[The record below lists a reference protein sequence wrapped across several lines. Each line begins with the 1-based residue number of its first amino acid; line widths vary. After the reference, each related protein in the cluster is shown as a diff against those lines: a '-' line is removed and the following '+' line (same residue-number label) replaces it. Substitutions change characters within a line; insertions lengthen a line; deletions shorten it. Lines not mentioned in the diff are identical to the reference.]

1 MAAYFEQVL
10 GGAYDNHVL
19 PFLWLKGEARE
30 TITEY
35 LEQIADADIR
45 EVCLESR
52 THPDFCHDGWWS
64 DLRFIIDE
72 CKRLGL
78 KIWLLDDAHFPT
90 GYANGALV
98 SDGVDPALKKT
109 VLKHRTVTVVGP
121 QPSTTIKLG
130 NLMDSTERFVGA
142 AVFDAA
148 GAPLDLALA
157 AEESDDGTPAR
168 LRFDAPTGVAT
179 IELYVTSKKT
189 GFRDEYINMVDA
201 ASCRMLINAVYEPTF
216 EHLGDEFGKTIL
228 GFFTDEP
235 GFMNEK
241 GTTLDD
247 ASTSSLIGRADLALP
262 WSDELARR
270 LRDALGEDWL
280 AKLHGLWTREADG
293 AHARH
298 IYMDIATQ
306 LYRVCF
312 DEQIGDWCRAHGVMH
327 IGHVIEDK
335 SCHTRLG
342 QGAGHYFR
350 AVAGQD
356 MAGVD
361 VVINQLAPGID
372 RGRYSYFHGAWN
384 MEFFTYALAKLGSS
398 AARLDPKKQGRCMA
412 EVFGAFGWHEGLRE
426 MKWIADHMLVRG
438 INWFTPHAFSMAPF
452 PDWDCPPHFYA
463 HGNNPQWPHFGQLMR
478 YMNRTATL
486 LSEGCAAH
494 PVAILYHA
502 DAEWAGNAMPIER
515 VAAELTR
522 AQIDFDFVPAEAFED
537 EGRYEVSIADGTL
550 AVNGCRYQAFVMPGA
565 SFIGAAT
572 AEAVRRMMAAGVMVL
587 AVDEVPGALYD
598 ASGAAELSGLAATPL
613 ADAAAALARAGLQ
626 TVVTDTPQP
635 WLRALRYERAGE
647 TYFMLVNEHPREH
660 ISCTVSLPQGERLCG
675 TRLDLLNG
683 TDPVAFDGALEL
695 ESFESCI
702 VVLGTNGEVESNSSA
717 DTSASADGAL
727 VLDIDGPWTV
737 ALSPAGSDGTF
748 GEPQKLEHLC
758 DLTSELFAGT
768 CGTYRYRTS
777 FELAD
782 DLADATIDLGDVYEV
797 ATLTLDGQTLGTRI
811 CPPYRFATGAL
822 AAGAHELTID
832 VINTLDHVIPDIFT
846 LTEPVAPSGI
856 LGPVVL
862 REQNLPK

>member
-1 MAAYFEQVL
+1 MA
-10 GGAYDNHVL
+10 AYDNHVL
-19 PFLWLKGEARE
+19 PFLWLKGEERE

-35 LEQIADADIR
+35 LEQIAGADIR

-52 THPDFCHDGWWS
+52 THPEFCRDGWWS
-64 DLRFIIDE
+64 DLRFIIGE

-90 GYANGALV
+90 GYANGALAGE
-98 SDGVDPALKKT
+98 DVDPALKKT

-121 QPSTTIKLG
+121 QPSTVIKLG
-130 NLMDSTERFVGA
+130 NLMDPTERFVDA
-142 AVFDAA
+142 ATFDAA
-148 GAPLDLALA
+148 GAPLDFELSVEQA
-157 AEESDDGTPAR
+157 DGTPAR
-168 LRFDAPTGVAT
+168 LRFDAPAGVT
-179 IELYVTSKKT
+179 TLELYVTSQKT

-201 ASCRMLINAVYEPTF
+201 DSCRVLIDAVYEPTF
-216 EHLGDEFGKTIL
+216 EHLGDEFGCTIL

-241 GTTLDD
+241 GTALND
-247 ASTSSLIGRADLALP
+247 ASTSSFIGRGDMALP
-262 WSDELARR
+262 WSDELERR
-270 LRDALGEDWL
+270 LHEALGANWL
-280 AKLHGLWTREADG
+280 SELHELWTRDPAG
-293 AHARH
+293 ARVRH
-298 IYMDIATQ
+298 TYMDIATQ
-306 LYRVCF
+306 LYRACF
-312 DEQIGDWCRAHGVMH
+312 DEQIGDWCRERGVMH

-356 MAGVD
+356 MAGID

-372 RGRYSYFHGAWN
+372 HGPYSYFHGAWN
-384 MEFFTYALAKLGSS
+384 IEFFTYALAKLGSS

-438 INWFTPHAFSMAPF
+438 VNWFTPHAFSMAPF

-463 HGNNPQWPHFGQLMR
+463 HGNNPQWPHFGQLMS

-486 LSEGCAAH
+486 LSGGCATR

-502 DAEWAGNAMPIER
+502 DAEWAGSAMPIDR

-537 EGRYEVSIADGTL
+537 KSRYEVSIADGL
-550 AVNGCRYQAFVMPGA
+550 LCVNNCRYQAFVMPGA
-565 SFIGAAT
+565 TFIGAET
-572 AEAVRRMMAAGVMVL
+572 AQAVRRMIDAGVMVL
-587 AVDEVPGALYD
+587 AVDEVPSALYD
-598 ASGAAELSGLAATPL
+598 ADVVVELGELAATQL
-613 ADAAAALARAGLQ
+613 ADMAGVLASAGLQ

-647 TYFMLVNEHPREH
+647 TYVMLVNEHPRER
-660 ISCTVSLPQGERLCG
+660 IDCTVALATGERLCG

-683 TDPVAFDGALEL
+683 IEPVAFDGALEL
-695 ESFESCI
+695 APFESCF
-702 VVLGTNGEVESNSSA
+702 VVLEASSEDA
-717 DTSASADGAL
+717 PGDGAIDADAS
-727 VLDIDGPWTV
+727 LDLRIEGPWTV
-737 ALSPAGSDGTF
+737 ALSPAGSNGAF
-748 GEPQKLEHLC
+748 GEAQELEHLC
-758 DLTSELFAGT
+758 DLTTDLFTGT
-768 CGTYRYRTS
+768 CGTYRYHAS
-777 FELAD
+777 FELAN

-797 ATLTLDGQTLGTRI
+797 ATLTLDGHPLGTRI
-811 CPPYRFATGAL
+811 CPPYRFVINPL
-822 AAGAHELTID
+822 AAGTHELTVD
-832 VINTLDHVIPDIFT
+832 VINTLDHAIPDIFA

-856 LGPVVL
+856 LGPVTL
-862 REQNLPK
+862 CGQNLAK

>member
-1 MAAYFEQVL
+1 MAAHFEQVL
-10 GGAYDNHVL
+10 GGTYDNHVL
-19 PFLWLKGEARE
+19 PFLWLRGEVRE

-35 LEQIADADIR
+35 LEQIAGADIR

-52 THPDFCHDGWWS
+52 THPDFCRDGWWS

-90 GYANGALV
+90 GYANGALAG
-98 SDGVDPALKKT
+98 DDVDPALKKT

-148 GAPLDLALA
+148 GAPLDLALVV
-157 AEESDDGTPAR
+157 ERGDDGAPAR
-168 LRFDAPTGVAT
+168 LRFDAPTGVTT

-201 ASCRMLINAVYEPTF
+201 ASCRVLIDAVYEPTF

-241 GTTLDD
+241 GATLDD
-247 ASTSSLIGRADLALP
+247 ASTSSFIGRGDLALP
-262 WSDELARR
+262 WSDELARC
-270 LRDALGEDWL
+270 LYDALGEDWL
-280 AKLHGLWTREADG
+280 AKLHGLWTHEADG
-293 AHARH
+293 ARVRH

-306 LYRVCF
+306 LYRSCF
-312 DEQIGDWCRAHGVMH
+312 DEQIGDWCHAHGVMH

-384 MEFFTYALAKLGSS
+384 TEFFTYALAKLGSS
-398 AARLDPKKQGRCMA
+398 AARLDPKKHGRCMA

-438 INWFTPHAFSMAPF
+438 VNWFTPHAFSMAPF

-463 HGNNPQWPHFGQLMR
+463 HGNNPQWPHFGQLMS
-478 YMNRTATL
+478 YMNRMSSL
-486 LSEGCAAH
+486 LSGGSAAR

-502 DAEWAGNAMPIER
+502 DAEWAGDAMPIER
-515 VAAELTR
+515 VATELTR

-537 EGRYEVSIADGTL
+537 KGRYEASIADGTF
-550 AVNGCRYQAFVMPGA
+550 AVNGCRYQAFVLPKA

-572 AEAVRRMMAAGVMVL
+572 AEAVRRMMAAGVTVL
-587 AVDEVPGALYD
+587 AVDEVPGALY
-598 ASGAAELSGLAATPL
+598 GADGAVELGGLAATPL
-613 ADAAAALARAGLQ
+613 ADVAAALAGTELQ
-626 TVVTDTPQP
+626 TVVTSTPQP
-635 WLRALRYERAGE
+635 WLRARRYARAGE
-647 TYFMLVNEHPREH
+647 TYVMLVNEHPRER
-660 ISCTVSLPQGERLCG
+660 IACTVSLPQSRRLCG

-683 TDPVAFDGALEL
+683 TEPVAFDGTLEL
-695 ESFESCI
+695 APAESCI
-702 VVLGTNGEVESNSSA
+702 VVLGTGDEVELDGRANTNA
-717 DTSASADGAL
+717 DDAVCHS
-727 VLDIDGPWTV
+727 IDSPWTV
-737 ALSPAGSDGTF
+737 ALSPAGGNGTF
-748 GEPQKLEHLC
+748 GEPQKLKHLC

-782 DLADATIDLGDVYEV
+782 NLADAAIDLGDVYEV
-797 ATLTLDGQTLGTRI
+797 ATLTLDGRPLGTRI
-811 CPPYRFATGAL
+811 CPPYRFATGPL
-822 AAGAHELTID
+822 TVGAHELIID
-832 VINTLDHVIPDIFT
+832 VINTLDHAIPDIFA
-846 LTEPVAPSGI
+846 LTEPITPSGI
-856 LGPVVL
+856 LGPVTL
-862 REQNLPK
+862 CGQNLPK

>member
-1 MAAYFEQVL
+1 M
-10 GGAYDNHVL
+10 
-19 PFLWLKGEARE
+19 
-30 TITEY
+30 
-35 LEQIADADIR
+35 
-45 EVCLESR
+45 
-52 THPDFCHDGWWS
+52 
-64 DLRFIIDE
+64 
-72 CKRLGL
+72 
-78 KIWLLDDAHFPT
+78 
-90 GYANGALV
+90 
-98 SDGVDPALKKT
+98 DP
-109 VLKHRTVTVVGP
+109 
-121 QPSTTIKLG
+121 
-130 NLMDSTERFVGA
+130 TERFVGA
-142 AVFDAA
+142 AAFDAA
-148 GAPLDLALA
+148 GAPLDLALTV
-157 AEESDDGTPAR
+157 EQGDDGTPAR
-168 LRFDAPTGVAT
+168 LRFDAPTGITT
-179 IELYVTSKKT
+179 IELYVTSQKT

-201 ASCRMLINAVYEPTF
+201 ASCRVLIDAVYEPTF

-241 GTTLDD
+241 GTAPDD
-247 ASTSSLIGRADLALP
+247 ASTSSFIGRSDLALP

-270 LRDALGEDWL
+270 LHDALGENWL
-280 AKLHGLWTREADG
+280 TKLHGLWTREADG
-293 AHARH
+293 AQVRHA
-298 IYMDIATQ
+298 YMDLATQ
-306 LYRVCF
+306 LYRSCF

-486 LSEGCAAH
+486 LSEGAAAR

-502 DAEWAGNAMPIER
+502 DAEWAGNAMPVER

-522 AQIDFDFVPAEAFED
+522 AQIDFDFVPAEAFEN
-537 EGRYEVSIADGTL
+537 EERYEVSIADGTF

-565 SFIGAAT
+565 SFIGAVT
-572 AEAVRRMMAAGVMVL
+572 ARAVGRMMAAGVMAL

-598 ASGAAELSGLAATPL
+598 ADGAAELSGLAATPL
-613 ADAAAALARAGLQ
+613 ADVAAALARAGLQ

-647 TYFMLVNEHPREH
+647 TYVMLVNEHPRES
-660 ISCTVSLPQGERLCG
+660 ICCTVSLPQDKCLCG
-675 TRLDLLNG
+675 TRLDLLNS
-683 TDPVAFDGALEL
+683 TKPVAFDGVLEL
-695 ESFESCI
+695 APYESCV
-702 VVLGTNGEVESNSSA
+702 VVLEASGAIEPADCT
-717 DTSASADGAL
+717 DTSTRATLA
-727 VLDIDGPWTV
+727 LDISHPWTV
-737 ALSPAGSDGTF
+737 ALSPASSDGTF
-748 GEPQKLEHLC
+748 GEPQKLERLC
-758 DLTSELFAGT
+758 DLTAEQFPGV
-768 CGTYRYRTS
+768 CGTFRYRTS

-782 DLADATIDLGDVYEV
+782 DLAHTVIDLGDVYEV

-822 AAGAHELTID
+822 TAGAHELAID
-832 VINTLDHVIPDIFT
+832 VINTLDHATSDIFA
-846 LTEPVAPSGI
+846 LTEPVAPSGV
-856 LGPVVL
+856 LGPVTL
-862 REQNLPK
+862 LGQNLPK

>member
-1 MAAYFEQVL
+1 MA
-10 GGAYDNHVL
+10 AYDNHVL
-19 PFLWLKGEARE
+19 PFLWLKGEAHE

-35 LEQIADADIR
+35 LEQIAGADIR

-52 THPDFCHDGWWS
+52 THPEFCRDGWWA
-64 DLRFIIDE
+64 DLRFIIGE

-90 GYANGALV
+90 GYANGALA
-98 SDGVDPALKKT
+98 GENVDPALKKT

-121 QPSTTIKLG
+121 QPSTVIKLG
-130 NLMDSTERFVGA
+130 NLMDPTERFVGA
-142 AVFDAA
+142 ATFDAA
-148 GAPLDLALA
+148 GAPLDLELSVEQA
-157 AEESDDGTPAR
+157 DGTPAR
-168 LRFDAPTGVAT
+168 LRFDAPADTTV
-179 IELYVTSKKT
+179 ELYVTSQKT

-201 ASCRMLINAVYEPTF
+201 DSCRVLIDAVYEPTF
-216 EHLGDEFGKTIL
+216 EHLGDEFGRTIL

-241 GTTLDD
+241 GTALDD
-247 ASTSSLIGRADLALP
+247 ASTSSLIGRGDLALP

-270 LRDALGEDWL
+270 LHEALGASWL
-280 AKLHGLWTREADG
+280 TKLHGLWTREADG
-293 AHARH
+293 ARVRH
-298 IYMDIATQ
+298 TYMDIATQ
-306 LYRVCF
+306 LYRACF
-312 DEQIGDWCRAHGVMH
+312 DEQIGDWCREHGVMH

-356 MAGVD
+356 MAGID
-361 VVINQLAPGID
+361 VVINQLAPGVD
-372 RGRYSYFHGAWN
+372 HGRYSYFHGAWN

-463 HGNNPQWPHFGQLMR
+463 HGKNPQWPHFGQLMR

-486 LSEGCAAH
+486 LSEGAAAR

-502 DAEWAGNAMPIER
+502 DAEWAGNAMPVER

-522 AQIDFDFVPAEAFED
+522 AQIDFDFVPAEAFEN
-537 EGRYEVSIADGTL
+537 EERYEVSIADGTF
-550 AVNGCRYQAFVMPGA
+550 AVNGRRYQAFVMPGA
-565 SFIGAAT
+565 SFIGAVT
-572 AEAVRRMMAAGVMVL
+572 ARAVGRMMAAGVMAL

-598 ASGAAELSGLAATPL
+598 ADGAAELSGLAATPL
-613 ADAAAALARAGLQ
+613 ADVAAALARAGLQ
-626 TVVTDTPQP
+626 TVVTDRPQP

-647 TYFMLVNEHPREH
+647 TYVMLVNEHPRES
-660 ISCTVSLPQGERLCG
+660 ICCTVSLPQDKCLCG
-675 TRLDLLNG
+675 TRLDLLNS
-683 TDPVAFDGALEL
+683 TKPVAFDGVLEL
-695 ESFESCI
+695 APYESCV
-702 VVLGTNGEVESNSSA
+702 VVLEASGAIEPADCT
-717 DTSASADGAL
+717 DTSTRATLA
-727 VLDIDGPWTV
+727 LDISHPWTV

-748 GEPQKLEHLC
+748 GEPQKLERLC
-758 DLTSELFAGT
+758 DLTAEQFPGV
-768 CGTYRYRTS
+768 CGTFRYRTS

-782 DLADATIDLGDVYEV
+782 DLAHTVIDLGDVYEV

-822 AAGAHELTID
+822 TAGAHELAID
-832 VINTLDHVIPDIFT
+832 VINTLDHATSDIFA
-846 LTEPVAPSGI
+846 LTEPVAPSGV
-856 LGPVVL
+856 LGPVTL
-862 REQNLPK
+862 LGQNLPK

>member
-19 PFLWLKGEARE
+19 PFLWLKGEAHE

-35 LEQIADADIR
+35 LEQIAGADIR

-52 THPDFCHDGWWS
+52 THPDYCRDGWWS
-64 DLRFIIDE
+64 DLHFIIGE

-90 GYANGALV
+90 GYANGALAG
-98 SDGVDPALKKT
+98 DGADPALKKT
-109 VLKHRTVTVVGP
+109 VLKHRAVTFVGP

-130 NLMDSTERFVGA
+130 NLMDPTERFVGA
-142 AVFDAA
+142 AAFDAA
-148 GAPLDLALA
+148 GTPLDLALA
-157 AEESDDGTPAR
+157 VEHGDDGAPAR
-168 LRFDAPTGVAT
+168 LRFDAPAGVTT
-179 IELYVTSKKT
+179 IELYVTSQKT
-189 GFRDEYINMVDA
+189 GFRDEYINMADG
-201 ASCRMLINAVYEPTF
+201 ASCRMLIDAVYEPTF

-247 ASTSSLIGRADLALP
+247 ASTSSFIGRSDLALP

-270 LRDALGEDWL
+270 LHDALGENWL
-280 AKLHGLWTREADG
+280 TKLHGLWTREADG
-293 AHARH
+293 AQVRHA
-298 IYMDIATQ
+298 YMDIATQ
-306 LYRVCF
+306 LYRACF
-312 DEQIGDWCRAHGVMH
+312 DEQIGDWCRTHGVMN

-398 AARLDPKKQGRCMA
+398 AAHLDPKKQGRCMA

-438 INWFTPHAFSMAPF
+438 VNWFTPHAFSMAPF

-478 YMNRTATL
+478 YMNRMATL
-486 LSEGCAAH
+486 LSGGAAAR

-502 DAEWAGNAMPIER
+502 DAEWAGNAMPVER

-522 AQIDFDFVPAEAFED
+522 AQIDFDFVPAEAFEN
-537 EGRYEVSIADGTL
+537 EERYEVSIADGTF

-565 SFIGAAT
+565 SFIGAVT
-572 AEAVRRMMAAGVMVL
+572 ARAVGRMMAAGVMAL

-598 ASGAAELSGLAATPL
+598 ADGAAELSGLAATPF
-613 ADAAAALARAGLQ
+613 ADVAAALARAGLQ

-647 TYFMLVNEHPREH
+647 TYVMLVNEHPRES
-660 ISCTVSLPQGERLCG
+660 ICCTVSLPQDKCLCG
-675 TRLDLLNG
+675 TRLDLLNS
-683 TDPVAFDGALEL
+683 TKPVAFDGVLEL
-695 ESFESCI
+695 APYESCV
-702 VVLGTNGEVESNSSA
+702 VVLEASGAIEPADCT
-717 DTSASADGAL
+717 DTSTRATLA
-727 VLDIDGPWTV
+727 LDISHSWTV

-748 GEPQKLEHLC
+748 GEPQKLERLC
-758 DLTSELFAGT
+758 DLTAEQFPGV
-768 CGTYRYRTS
+768 CGTFRYRTS

-782 DLADATIDLGDVYEV
+782 DLAHTVIDLGDVYEV

-822 AAGAHELTID
+822 TAGAHELAID
-832 VINTLDHVIPDIFT
+832 VINTLDHATSDIFA
-846 LTEPVAPSGI
+846 LTEPVAPSGV
-856 LGPVVL
+856 LGPVTL
-862 REQNLPK
+862 LGQNLPK

>member
-1 MAAYFEQVL
+1 MT
-10 GGAYDNHVL
+10 AYDNHVL

-35 LEQIADADIR
+35 LEQIAGADIR

-52 THPDFCHDGWWS
+52 THPEFCRDGWWA
-64 DLRFIIDE
+64 DLRFIIGE

-90 GYANGALV
+90 GYANGALA
-98 SDGVDPALKKT
+98 GENVDPALRKT

-121 QPSTTIKLG
+121 QPSTVIKLG
-130 NLMDSTERFVGA
+130 NLMDPTERFVGA
-142 AVFDAA
+142 ATFDAA
-148 GAPLDLALA
+148 GAPLNLELSVEQA
-157 AEESDDGTPAR
+157 DGTPAR
-168 LRFDAPTGVAT
+168 LRFDAPAGITTV
-179 IELYVTSKKT
+179 ELFVTSQKT

-201 ASCRMLINAVYEPTF
+201 DSCRVLIDAIYEPTF
-216 EHLGDEFGKTIL
+216 EHLGDEFGCTIL

-241 GTTLDD
+241 GTALDD
-247 ASTSSLIGRADLALP
+247 ASTSSLIGRGDMALP
-262 WSDELARR
+262 WSDELVSR
-270 LRDALGEDWL
+270 LRNALGEDWL
-280 AKLHGLWTREADG
+280 TKLHGLWTREADG
-293 AHARH
+293 ARVRH
-298 IYMDIATQ
+298 TYMDIATQ
-306 LYRVCF
+306 LYRTCF
-312 DEQIGDWCRAHGVMH
+312 DEQIGDWCREHGVMH

-356 MAGVD
+356 MAGID
-361 VVINQLAPGID
+361 VVINQLAPGVD
-372 RGRYSYFHGAWN
+372 HGRYSYFHGAWN

-486 LSEGCAAH
+486 LSGGHAAR

-522 AQIDFDFVPAEAFED
+522 SQIDFDFVPAEAFED
-537 EGRYEVSIADGTL
+537 EERYEVSIADGTF
-550 AVNGCRYQAFVMPGA
+550 AVNGCRYQAFVLPGA
-565 SFIGAAT
+565 SFIGAPT
-572 AEAVRRMMAAGVMVL
+572 AHAVGRMMAAGVMVL
-587 AVDEVPGALYD
+587 AVDEVPSALYD
-598 ASGAAELSGLAATPL
+598 ADGAAELDGLTATPL
-613 ADAAAALARAGLQ
+613 AGVADMLAAAGLQ
-626 TVVTDTPQP
+626 AVVTGTPQP

-647 TYFMLVNEHPREH
+647 TYVMLVNEHPRES
-660 ISCTVSLPQGERLCG
+660 IRCTVALARGERLRG

-683 TDPVAFDGALEL
+683 TDPVAFDSALEL
-695 ESFESCI
+695 EPFESCI
-702 VVLGTNGEVESNSSA
+702 VVLGANGEVESNSSA
-717 DTSASADGAL
+717 DTSASADGAP

-737 ALSPAGSDGTF
+737 ALSPAGGDGAF

-758 DLTSELFAGT
+758 DLTAEQFAGT
-768 CGTYRYRTS
+768 CGTYRYHTS

-782 DLADATIDLGDVYEV
+782 NLADTAIDLGDVYET
-797 ATLTLDGQTLGTRI
+797 ATLTLDGHPLGTRI
-811 CPPYRFATGAL
+811 CPPYRFATGPL
-822 AAGAHELTID
+822 TVGTHELTID
-832 VINTLDHVIPDIFT
+832 AINTLDHTIPDIFA
-846 LTEPVAPSGI
+846 LTGPVAPSGI

-862 REQNLPK
+862 RGQNLPK

>member
-1 MAAYFEQVL
+1 M
-10 GGAYDNHVL
+10 
-19 PFLWLKGEARE
+19 
-30 TITEY
+30 
-35 LEQIADADIR
+35 
-45 EVCLESR
+45 
-52 THPDFCHDGWWS
+52 
-64 DLRFIIDE
+64 
-72 CKRLGL
+72 
-78 KIWLLDDAHFPT
+78 
-90 GYANGALV
+90 
-98 SDGVDPALKKT
+98 
-109 VLKHRTVTVVGP
+109 LKHRTVTVAGP

-130 NLMDSTERFVGA
+130 NIMDPTERFMGA
-142 AVFDAA
+142 AAFDAA
-148 GAPLDLALA
+148 GAPLGLELAVEHA
-157 AEESDDGTPAR
+157 DDGTPTR
-168 LRFDAPTGVAT
+168 LRFDAPAGITT
-179 IELYVTSKKT
+179 IELYVTSQKT

-201 ASCRMLINAVYEPTF
+201 ASCRVLIDAVYEPTL

-247 ASTSSLIGRADLALP
+247 ASTSSFIGRSDLALP

-270 LRDALGEDWL
+270 LRDVLGEGWL
-280 AKLHGLWTREADG
+280 TELHGLWTRETDG
-293 AHARH
+293 ARARH
-298 IYMDIATQ
+298 TYMDIATQ
-306 LYRVCF
+306 LYRTCF

-356 MAGVD
+356 MAGID
-361 VVINQLAPGID
+361 VVINQLVPGID

-438 INWFTPHAFSMAPF
+438 VNWFTPHAFSMAPF

-486 LSEGCAAH
+486 LSGGAAAR

-502 DAEWAGNAMPIER
+502 DAEWAGNAMPIEC

-522 AQIDFDFVPAEAFED
+522 AQINFDFVPAEAFED

-565 SFIGAAT
+565 SFIGTTT
-572 AEAVRRMMAAGVMVL
+572 AQAVGRMMTAGVTVL

-598 ASGAAELSGLAATPL
+598 ADGAAELSGLAATPL
-613 ADAAAALARAGLQ
+613 ADVAIALARAGLQ
-626 TVVTDTPQP
+626 TIVTDTPQP
-635 WLRALRYERAGE
+635 WLRALRYERADE
-647 TYFMLVNEHPREH
+647 TYVMLVNEHPRER
-660 ISCTVSLPQGERLCG
+660 IACTVAFAQGDRLCG
-675 TRLDLLNG
+675 TRLDLLNSTEPVVFDGVLELAPYESCFIALG
-683 TDPVAFDGALEL
+683 TDG
-695 ESFESCI
+695 SFESK
-702 VVLGTNGEVESNSSA
+702 GST
-717 DTSASADGAL
+717 DTSTDAELTLS
-727 VLDIDGPWTV
+727 IDGPWTV
-737 ALSPAGSDGTF
+737 ALSPAGSDDAF
-748 GEPQKLEHLC
+748 GEPQKLWHLC

-782 DLADATIDLGDVYEV
+782 DLADAAIDLGDVYET
-797 ATLTLDGQTLGTRI
+797 ATLTLDGQPLGTRI
-811 CPPYRFATGAL
+811 CPPYRFATGPL
-822 AAGAHELTID
+822 TVGTHELTID
-832 VINTLDHVIPDIFT
+832 VINTFDHAIPDIFA

-856 LGPVVL
+856 LGPVTL
-862 REQNLPK
+862 CGQNLPK

>member
-1 MAAYFEQVL
+1 MATYFEQVL

-19 PFLWLKGEARE
+19 PFLWLKGEAHE

-35 LEQIADADIR
+35 LEQIAGADIR

-52 THPDFCHDGWWS
+52 THPDYCRDGWWS
-64 DLRFIIDE
+64 DLHFIIGE

-78 KIWLLDDAHFPT
+78 KILLLDDAHFPT
-90 GYANGALV
+90 GYANGALAG
-98 SDGVDPALKKT
+98 DGADPALKKT
-109 VLKHRTVTVVGP
+109 VLKHRAVTFVGP

-130 NLMDSTERFVGA
+130 NLMDPTERFVGA
-142 AVFDAA
+142 AAFDAA
-148 GAPLDLALA
+148 GTPLDLALA
-157 AEESDDGTPAR
+157 VEHGDDGAPAR
-168 LRFDAPTGVAT
+168 LRFDAPAGVTT
-179 IELYVTSKKT
+179 IELYVTSQKT
-189 GFRDEYINMVDA
+189 GFRDEYINMADG
-201 ASCRMLINAVYEPTF
+201 ASCRMLIDAVYEPTF

-247 ASTSSLIGRADLALP
+247 ASTSSFIGRSDLALP

-270 LRDALGEDWL
+270 LHDALGENWL
-280 AKLHGLWTREADG
+280 TKLHGLWTREADG
-293 AHARH
+293 AQVRHA
-298 IYMDIATQ
+298 YMDIATQ
-306 LYRVCF
+306 LYRACF
-312 DEQIGDWCRAHGVMH
+312 DEQIGDWCRTHGVMH

-438 INWFTPHAFSMAPF
+438 VNWFTPHAFSMAPF

-478 YMNRTATL
+478 YMNRMATL
-486 LSEGCAAH
+486 LSGGAAAR

-502 DAEWAGNAMPIER
+502 DAEWAGNAMPVER

-522 AQIDFDFVPAEAFED
+522 AQIDFDFVPAEAFEN
-537 EGRYEVSIADGTL
+537 EERYEVSIADGTF

-565 SFIGAAT
+565 SFIGAVT
-572 AEAVRRMMAAGVMVL
+572 ARAVGRMMAAGVMAL

-598 ASGAAELSGLAATPL
+598 ADGAAELSGLAATPL
-613 ADAAAALARAGLQ
+613 ADVAAALARAGLQ

-647 TYFMLVNEHPREH
+647 TYVMLVNEHPRES
-660 ISCTVSLPQGERLCG
+660 ICCTVSLPQDKCLCG
-675 TRLDLLNG
+675 TRLDLLNS
-683 TDPVAFDGALEL
+683 TKPVAFDGVLEL
-695 ESFESCI
+695 APYESCV
-702 VVLGTNGEVESNSSA
+702 VVLEASGAIEPADCT
-717 DTSASADGAL
+717 DTSTRATLA
-727 VLDIDGPWTV
+727 LDISHSWTV

-748 GEPQKLEHLC
+748 GEPQKLERLC
-758 DLTSELFAGT
+758 DLTAEQFPGV
-768 CGTYRYRTS
+768 CGTFRYRTL

-782 DLADATIDLGDVYEV
+782 DLAHTVIDLGDVYEV

-822 AAGAHELTID
+822 TAGAHELAID
-832 VINTLDHVIPDIFT
+832 VINTLDHATSDIFA
-846 LTEPVAPSGI
+846 LTEPVAPSGV
-856 LGPVVL
+856 LGPVTL
-862 REQNLPK
+862 LGQNLPK